1 LIPRYADW
9 LEETERRRYGGFIK
23 EVDERE
29 EGLIRKATSTGRPL
43 TGGGFVR
50 RLEERVQR
58 RLIPKPPGRLKKEA
72 KNMGSVLS
80 FPSFPIDLYYGRIG
94 RINFLSSI
102 YTSTEEGA
110 SAGMNILRGGV
121 IPAIFKQESS
131 AEVVISSII
140 PSLDT

>member
-1 LIPRYADW
+1 MYADW

-72 KNMGSVLS
+72 
-80 FPSFPIDLYYGRIG
+80 
-94 RINFLSSI
+94 
-102 YTSTEEGA
+102 
-110 SAGMNILRGGV
+110 
-121 IPAIFKQESS
+121 
-131 AEVVISSII
+131 
-140 PSLDT
+140 